1 MGTGLLL
8 QISLVNSPRGAGRV
22 NTTTCVHLLALQRH
36 GEEKEGPALL
46 GRCLTQAW
54 LSGWG
59 CHFSPTPKHREITA
73 KAPAHSVVLTEQPA
87 WATHC
92 SRLGDLVRDKTDLNP
107 AFSAGEEKE
116 KNKITGR
123 MLIFS
128 ELKTQQWFHLTESS
142 DPLPP
147 VTLGSS
153 CVLINRQ
160 RRELLCVLGD
170 WS

>member
-1 MGTGLLL
+1 M
-8 QISLVNSPRGAGRV
+8 R
-22 NTTTCVHLLALQRH
+22 
-36 GEEKEGPALL
+36 
-46 GRCLTQAW
+46 QAW
-54 LSGWG
+54 LSGWC
-59 CHFSPTPKHREITA
+59 CHVSPTLKHREITA
-73 KAPAHSVVLTEQPA
+73 KAPTHSVVLTEQPA
-87 WATHC
+87 WATHR
-92 SRLGDLVRDKTDLNP
+92 SRSRDLVRDKTDLNP
-107 AFSAGEEKE
+107 ALSAGEKKE
-116 KNKITGR
+116 KNKIIGK

-160 RRELLCVLGD
+160 RRELLYGLGD